1 MGRCAGLRTGVGG
14 NIGLPALE
22 LLKDD
27 YELCVLELSSFQL
40 ETTFSLKPAAATVL
54 NVTEDHMDRYPQG
67 LEQYRAA
74 KLRVYHDAAV
84 CVYNAEDALTQ
95 PAVIVT
101 AQNMS
106 ASVLKPGI
114 TGWIPMSRHSAS
126 AVKKLLTAVR

>member
-54 NVTEDHMDRYPQG
+54 NVTEDHMDRYPQDWSSTV
-67 LEQYRAA
+67 R
-74 KLRVYHDAAV
+74 
-84 CVYNAEDALTQ
+84 
-95 PAVIVT
+95 
-101 AQNMS
+101 QNYVSITTLPS
-106 ASVLKPGI
+106 ACI
-114 TGWIPMSRHSAS
+114 TRKMH
-126 AVKKLLTAVR
+126 